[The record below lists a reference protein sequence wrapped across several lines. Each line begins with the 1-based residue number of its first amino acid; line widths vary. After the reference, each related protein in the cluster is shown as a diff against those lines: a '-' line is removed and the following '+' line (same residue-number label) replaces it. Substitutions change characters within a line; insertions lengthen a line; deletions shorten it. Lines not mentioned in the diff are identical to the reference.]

1 MDAKKKLGEIL
12 PEGEVAND
20 NISEDYVLDEATVFG
35 EFRGDG
41 AFDANGNEA
50 TASTLSM
57 VVYVDDPEETP
68 ALYAELK
75 EAWGAYGANVDVIE
89 VTDEG
94 GDISAAFKSGLGRA
108 KGEYVCFIHS
118 DTRYTKN
125 AVADFLCLAKTGVSI
140 FYLRPTYV
148 DPKGKVHYYLPKGT
162 GGIVDLAEQ
171 PASINL
177 CLESYFFDRNIL
189 TDAFFTRGCTE
200 ESRLFG
206 LIRLLEQHKRAY
218 YLSPACSVVSTASFN
233 DAYNYSEQYE
243 KEWYTRQLMEEFI
256 PLLDETNNSPFVQN
270 VVSYLLSIRFLCN
283 WNDRNKSML
292 GDGEVDTF
300 YEAVHLLLQKL
311 DDEVIIEKPAFGY
324 EALPKYMRY
333 HLLEFKHRGEDL
345 RPSNYY
351 TRTNMVTTYNDSIV
365 GYKPDIK
372 FFVYAINYE
381 GGQLIFDARL
391 TNTYCLVRDKLSA
404 SLRIDEHELAG
415 ETNEIYSLNKF
426 FGRPVEQ
433 AYTFQVRVPEELF
446 TNGAVISAYCRY
458 DGHPFKLEMTF
469 GKIASRLSPKFGTS
483 YWCFGDWI
491 MRYNKKPKMSCIVV
505 EPCTKKLRRKYERAL
520 EKDYFHEFTAKKDF
534 RALKSIALRKLYFL
548 TRPLFKGKKLWMIF
562 DQLFKG
568 GDNGEY
574 LFRYAMDHGTQK
586 DIVPYYI
593 INKDAVEYPE
603 LKKKYGRNVVVF
615 NSIRCK
621 LLTLHAAVIFATRV
635 DIYLYCGYAASL
647 EKYVRG
653 LCNAHV
659 ICLQHG
665 LTIQRIAQYQNRLF
679 DNTRKYFLVSPLEKE
694 NVSHRAYGYDEDML
708 VMTGAPRFDG
718 LVSRDKKQILITP
731 TWRRN
736 VTAGTNSKGSRNEY
750 SVNFKH
756 TEYFRIYNSLIN
768 DERVVRTA
776 KETGY
781 KLIYLIHPILSPQIG
796 DYTVNEN
803 VEIIPGSE
811 VNYETI
817 LSESSLMLTD
827 YSGIQFDFA
836 YMRKPVLYYHPDTLP
851 PQYDSSIYDYETKAL
866 GPVFKTHEAVVEAL
880 CRYMRNNCRMEE
892 EYEKRV
898 NSFYAFSD
906 RENSRRAYE
915 EGVKYTREHFE

>member
-1 MDAKKKLGEIL
+1 MDEKKKPGIFAED
-12 PEGEVAND
+12 ETTNE
-20 NISEDYVLDEATVFG
+20 NISEEYALDETILYEELRG
-35 EFRGDG
+35 ESLSDQS
-41 AFDANGNEA
+41 DSEA
-50 TASTLSM
+50 APSTLSII
-57 VVYVDDPEETP
+57 VYVDDPEELP
-68 ALYAELK
+68 AFYTNLEA
-75 EAWGAYGANVDVIE
+75 AWGAYGANVNVIE
-89 VTDEG
+89 VTDEN
-94 GDISAAFKSGLGRA
+94 GDTSAAFKSGLA
-108 KGEYVCFIHS
+108 QAEGEYVCFIHS
-118 DTRYTKN
+118 NTRYTGN
-125 AVADFLCLAKTGVSI
+125 AVAKFLCLAKAETHI
-140 FYLRPTYV
+140 FYLRPRYV
-148 DPKGKVHYYLPKGT
+148 DPKGKAHHYLPRGGKGV
-162 GGIVDLAEQ
+162 VDLAEH

-177 CLESYFFDRNIL
+177 CLESYFFERDIL

-206 LIRLLEQHKRAY
+206 LIRLLERYKRAY
-218 YLSPACSVVSTASFN
+218 YLSSACSIVSTASFN
-233 DAYNYSEQYE
+233 DAYNYSELYY
-243 KEWYTRQLMEEFI
+243 KEWYTQQLLEEFI

-292 GDGEVDTF
+292 NDEEVDTF
-300 YEAVHLLLQKL
+300 YEAVYLLLQKL

-333 HLLEFKHRGEDL
+333 HLLEFKHREADL
-345 RPSNYY
+345 RPATCY
-351 TRTNMVTTYNDSIV
+351 TRTNMVTTYNDRIV
-365 GYKPDIK
+365 GYKQDVK
-372 FFVYAINYE
+372 FFIYAINYE
-381 GGQLIFDARL
+381 HDQLIFDARL
-391 TNTYCLVRDKLSA
+391 TNTYCLDRNRLSA
-404 SLRIDEHELAG
+404 FLRINEQELTG

-433 AYTFQVRVPEELF
+433 AYTFQIRIPKELF
-446 TNGAVISAYCRY
+446 ADGAVITAHYRY
-458 DGHPFKLEMTF
+458 DGHSFKLEMTF
-469 GKIASRLSPKFGTS
+469 GKIAARLSPKFGTS

-491 MRYNKKPKMSCIVV
+491 MRYRKSPKMRCLQVK
-505 EPCTKKLRRKYERAL
+505 PYTDKLRRKYERAL
-520 EKDYFHEFTAKKDF
+520 VGDYFNEFVTKKNV

-548 TRPLFKGKKLWMIF
+548 TRPFFKGKKMWMIF

-603 LKKKYGRNVVVF
+603 LKKKYGKNVVVF

-635 DIYLYCGYAASL
+635 DVFLYCGYAGSL

-768 DERVVRTA
+768 DERVIQTA

-811 VNYETI
+811 INYETI

-836 YMRKPVLYYHPDTLP
+836 YMRKPVLYYHPDSLP
-851 PQYDSSIYDYETKAL
+851 PQYDSNVYDYETKAL
-866 GPVFKTHEAVVEAL
+866 GPVLKNHEEVVETL
-880 CRYMRNNCRMEE
+880 CRYMRSNCRMEP

-898 NSFYAFSD
+898 NSFFAFDD
-906 RENSRRAYE
+906 RESSRRAYE
-915 EGVKYTREHFE
+915 EGVRYTREHFE